1 MNEFDNFEVEFQLPE
16 HLQEKTKLVV
26 QPLVDLMI
34 ETLVTLY
41 PDGEYPENAIGEIV
55 AILIPQVLKETE
67 QYVND
72 NMENWDI

>member
-1 MNEFDNFEVEFQLPE
+1 MNELENFEVEFQLPE

-26 QPLVDLMI
+26 RPLVDLMI

-41 PDGEYPENAIGEIV
+41 PDGEYPENAMGEI
-55 AILIPQVLKETE
+55 ATILIPQVLKETE

>member
-26 QPLVDLMI
+26 GPLVDLMMATI
-34 ETLVTLY
+34 KTLY
-41 PDGEYPENAIGEIV
+41 PDGEYPENAIGEIA

-72 NMENWDI
+72 NMENWGI

>member
-26 QPLVDLMI
+26 QPLVDLMMSTI
-34 ETLVTLY
+34 KTLY
-41 PDGEYPENAIGEIV
+41 PDGEYPENAMGEVV
-55 AILIPQVLKETE
+55 AILVPQILKETE
-67 QYVND
+67 QYVYD